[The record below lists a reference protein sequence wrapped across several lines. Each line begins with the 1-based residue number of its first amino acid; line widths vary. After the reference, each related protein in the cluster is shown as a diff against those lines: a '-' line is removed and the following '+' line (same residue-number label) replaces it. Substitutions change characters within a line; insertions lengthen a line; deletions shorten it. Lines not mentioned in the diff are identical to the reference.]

1 MTTLGDRIIAIM
13 SRTAMV
19 PKSQFTP
26 DRKLSELGIGSLE
39 QIECVL
45 SLEDELEIELN
56 ERDLH
61 GLQTVQAVIDAV
73 TRAYN
78 ERQRART

>member
-1 MTTLGDRIIAIM
+1 MSAIESRIIAIM

-19 PKSQFTP
+19 PQSQFTP
-26 DRKLSELGIGSLE
+26 ERKLSELGIGSLE

-45 SLEDELEIELN
+45 SLEDELQIELN
-56 ERDLH
+56 DRDFQ
-61 GLQTVQAVIDAV
+61 GLQTVQAVVDAV